1 MTDREEMTDLEPTPR
16 FVKATGSPVSVGH
29 RDRAERIGEVL
40 VDLRLVIDG
49 FVAQPPSLFSDAVA
63 SLARHCTIFL
73 RKMVLGDDRSPRLLD
88 DETCRTAG
96 LGFDRIRRIPDG
108 RRTLTLVPAEI
119 SGGYLQATKLDEE
132 TGEPEV
138 TYIIPM
144 GHQGL
149 SIAIEWPLPGMADWL
164 SQPTPEAP
172 WNITSEGLFGSEPS
186 PGLSCDRWLGQQL
199 VLFDSRGIT
208 LKDVM
213 RVTVN
218 TEGAHSPPLQR
229 LMVVEGAEDKARFR
243 VVKDAEIHILSHIK
257 VCGVR
262 YSHAVV
268 IAAALYLYRK
278 LAQNKLIKLPKG
290 EVNIPV
296 FGFAPADVFSSDQDW
311 LRFDGGLALS
321 LGGGKQSVS
330 HGVRAPR

>member
-1 MTDREEMTDLEPTPR
+1 MADLEELTDSEPTPR

-29 RDRAERIGEVL
+29 RDRAERIGEAM

-49 FVAQPPSLFSDAVA
+49 FVVQPPSLFKDAVA
-63 SLARHCTIFL
+63 SLARHCSIFL

-96 LGFDRIRRIPDG
+96 LGFDKIRRIPDD
-108 RRTLTLVPAEI
+108 RRTLILVPAEI
-119 SGGYLQATKLDEE
+119 SGGYLEATKLDEE

-138 TYIIPM
+138 TYVIPM
-144 GHQGL
+144 GPQGL
-149 SIAIEWPLPGMADWL
+149 SITVEWPLPGMADWR

-172 WNITSEGLFGSEPS
+172 WNISSQGLFGSESS

-208 LKDVM
+208 LKDVF

-229 LMVVEGAEDKARFR
+229 LMLVEGAGDKTRFR
-243 VVKDAEIHILSHIK
+243 VVKDREIYILSHIE

-262 YSHAVV
+262 YSHAIV
-268 IAAALYLYRK
+268 IEAALYLYRK
-278 LAQNKLIKLPKG
+278 LAQNKLIELPKG

-296 FGFAPADVFSSDQDW
+296 FCFTPADVFSSDQAW
-311 LRFDGGLALS
+311 LRFDGGLAMS
-321 LGGGKQSVS
+321 FGGGEQSIS
-330 HGVRAPR
+330 HRIRAPR